1 MMTDSPG
8 NSQDKTTVCR
18 RCGSRVSAAAGRCG
32 VCGAELKAGGSS
44 PESRREVTLPLP
56 LAIALLAVFALL
68 SAGATFAAVRYSGV
82 GASEAEATAT
92 ATVTE
97 TPTATSTPE
106 PTQTFTPQPTATPLS
121 HTVGPNETCLQIA
134 AFYEVSVSSV
144 IQLNQL
150 ATTCPLSVGQ
160 TLLIPHPTATP
171 SPEPTATLPPEE
183 ATRAACET
191 ITYEVEANDTLFGIA
206 QNYAVDM
213 QSIKDWNGLT
223 ADSVFQGQILSIP
236 LCERTIATGPTAT
249 PTAPPPYPAPNLLL
263 PADGATFDL
272 SSDTVTL
279 QWAAVGELRENE
291 FYHVVVVDVTEGT
304 GTRRID
310 QYVTDTKFIVPTSF
324 RPGESRP
331 HIMRWWVETVRQS
344 GSNARGEPIYVSAGA
359 ASDERDFVWSG
370 AAGDA
375 ATATPSE

>member
-1 MMTDSPG
+1 M
-8 NSQDKTTVCR
+8 CR
-18 RCGSRVSAAAGRCG
+18 RCGSRVSADAARCT
-32 VCGAELKAGGSS
+32 VCGADLKSKSPSESS
-44 PESRREVTLPLP
+44 DRDVTLPLP

-68 SAGATFAAVRYSGV
+68 SAGATFAAVRYSGL
-82 GASEAEATAT
+82 GTSAPEATVTSTATNT
-92 ATVTE
+92 ATVTL
-97 TPTATSTPE
+97 TPE
-106 PTQTFTPQPTATPLS
+106 PTLTSTPVPSPTPLS

-134 AFYEVSVSSV
+134 GFYEVSVSSI

-171 SPEPTATLPPEE
+171 TPEPTATLPAEE

-191 ITYEVEANDTLFGIA
+191 VTYEVEANDTLFGIA

-223 ADSVFQGQILSIP
+223 ADTVFQGQILSIP

-249 PTAPPPYPAPNLLL
+249 PTEPAPYPAPNLLL

-279 QWAAVGELRENE
+279 QWASVGELREGE
-291 FYHVVVVDVTEGT
+291 FYHVVVLDVTEGS

-324 RPGESRP
+324 RPNESRP
-331 HIMRWWVETVRQS
+331 HIIRWWVETVRQT
-344 GSNARGEPIYVSAGA
+344 GSNSRGEPIYETAGGASAK
-359 ASDERDFVWSG
+359 RDFVWSG
-370 AAGDA
+370 SPTGG
-375 ATATPSE
+375 ATSTPTE